1 MVSGLLLG
9 LLDNIGDTFSPY
21 DIECT
26 INELEND
33 CDTLENEANRLLTIN
48 RELRIKLGSD
58 DVTEEDLSEITSEFT
73 TEKSFASEITENLSN
88 ATESQTQT
96 QESTPEIER
105 PDQNERPGPEGE
117 EKEEIDSLE
126 QRQEDET
133 KPRYTLFELEEVL
146 NEKNKYKGMS
156 FPIYK
161 VGCVCLIV
169 YWLEFRM
176 GQYSLY
182 RKTILYRGC
191 DYLDLNG
198 FTLPMV
204 HR

>member
-73 TEKSFASEITENLSN
+73 TEKLTNWQFYCEI
-88 ATESQTQT
+88 
-96 QESTPEIER
+96 
-105 PDQNERPGPEGE
+105 
-117 EKEEIDSLE
+117 
-126 QRQEDET
+126 
-133 KPRYTLFELEEVL
+133 
-146 NEKNKYKGMS
+146 
-156 FPIYK
+156 
-161 VGCVCLIV
+161 
-169 YWLEFRM
+169 
-176 GQYSLY
+176 
-182 RKTILYRGC
+182 
-191 DYLDLNG
+191 G
-198 FTLPMV
+198 FTLA
-204 HR
+204 